1 MKLTMILLTAAM
13 SLLLGSGCERKL
25 PAPAPERVKVLER
38 KVKCGRCRKDYKIGE
53 CKRINQVLFRCPG
66 CNKIIN
72 VTKNITC
79 GSASR

>member
-25 PAPAPERVKVLER
+25 PPPAPERTEVLET
-38 KVKCGRCRKDYKIGE
+38 KIKCDRCRKDYKIGE

-66 CNKIIN
+66 CNRIIKL
-72 VTKNITC
+72 VK
-79 GSASR
+79 SQMRR